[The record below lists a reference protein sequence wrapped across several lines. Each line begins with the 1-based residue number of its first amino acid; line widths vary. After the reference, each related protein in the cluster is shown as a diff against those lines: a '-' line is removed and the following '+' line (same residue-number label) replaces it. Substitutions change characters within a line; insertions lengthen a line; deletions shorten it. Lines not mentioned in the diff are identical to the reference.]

1 MCARSCSQV
10 RVGIV
15 LEFVL
20 LQSEYC
26 SYSKSIAR
34 DDFKVFCPQGN
45 SGLQMFS
52 VGEQAFLQTCL
63 TLMCFHF
70 SVVTES
76 FQKIDP
82 KQLNFVFFFY
92 KCSLRFPAN
101 LSHIDVFSLG
111 TFSCCNRVVPRDRF
125 KTT

>member
-1 MCARSCSQV
+1 M
-10 RVGIV
+10 

-63 TLMCFHF
+63 TLMCFHWALF
-70 SVVTES
+70 PVVTES
-76 FQKIDP
+76 FQEIDS
-82 KQLNFVFFFY
+82 KQLNFVDNV
-92 KCSLRFPAN
+92 LA
-101 LSHIDVFSLG
+101 
-111 TFSCCNRVVPRDRF
+111 
-125 KTT
+125 